1 MSTTTTLEPLTG
13 FRAWL
18 SQVDGEG
25 LADADRLVLIG
36 ALEELKAVAAAAQ
49 VRVTEAFDTSQR
61 CTHVQAG
68 GEAGKASRS
77 IGSQLAL
84 VLRCSPSR
92 GDAFRHLATV
102 LTDQMPHTLHALTQ
116 GVIGQY
122 HAQVAVTA
130 TSGLPVGVREHIDEV
145 LAPDLPSLT
154 PKQLGAACRRVAA
167 QVDAAGVV
175 ARINRAA
182 GSRRVTVR
190 PAPDGL
196 AYLSVLG
203 PLAEVV
209 GAYATLRRDAHT
221 IIGGQDPTESAGGR
235 GLGAV
240 MADLALRRLSGRGV
254 GEGQPVM
261 VDLVITDRSL
271 LGVGDP
277 TRPTSEPAHVP
288 GYGPVPVP
296 AAHAWLGDPG
306 TPARI
311 RRLFTSVDGRDLVAM
326 ESRSRGFTGALA
338 EMIRLRDQSCAA
350 PWCDAPIR
358 DIDHTHPYRNGGPTS
373 YHNGE
378 GLCRR
383 CNDTKE
389 QPGWHVHTHPNTET
403 RGAPQSSTPNPDQT
417 GQAEAGTTRRVT
429 WTTPTGHT
437 HTTSPPPLLG
447 PGWHPPQ
454 SALAGEEAEDGPG
467 VPSPGWRATVNPNQ
481 GEEAGAIRNVTWTT
495 STGRTHATSPP
506 PLLEPGRHLPSD
518 LADDTS
524 RPLLGPGCH
533 PPPHLADDR
542 PPLSTLVDIIW
553 TPNSGL
559 EIHLDAA

>member
-1 MSTTTTLEPLTG
+1 
-13 FRAWL
+13 
-18 SQVDGEG
+18 
-25 LADADRLVLIG
+25 
-36 ALEELKAVAAAAQ
+36 
-49 VRVTEAFDTSQR
+49 
-61 CTHVQAG
+61 
-68 GEAGKASRS
+68 
-77 IGSQLAL
+77 
-84 VLRCSPSR
+84 
-92 GDAFRHLATV
+92 
-102 LTDQMPHTLHALTQ
+102 MPHTLHALTQ

-130 TSGLPVGVREHIDEV
+130 TSGLPTGVREHVDEV
-145 LAPDLPSLT
+145 LASDLPSLT

-175 ARINRAA
+175 AKINQAV

-221 IIGGQDPTESAGGR
+221 IIGGQDSGESAGGR

-240 MADLALRRLSGRGV
+240 MTDLALRRLSGRAV

-277 TRPTSEPAHVP
+277 TRPVTEPANVP
-288 GYGPVPVP
+288 GYGPIPVE
-296 AAHAWLGDPG
+296 AAWAWLGDPH

-326 ESRSRGFTGALA
+326 ESRTRGFTGALA
-338 EMIRLRDQSCAA
+338 DMIRLRDQSCAA

-358 DIDHTHPYRNGGPTS
+358 DIDHTHPYRHGGATSFVNGQ
-373 YHNGE
+373 

-389 QPGWHVHTHPNTET
+389 QPGWHVHTHPDHPDTGVDTT
-403 RGAPQSSTPNPDQT
+403 RHAGIESDQDEQAGATRHT
-417 GQAEAGTTRRVT
+417 GIESAQDEQAGSTRRVT
-429 WTTPTGHT
+429 WTTPTGQT

-447 PGWHPPQ
+447 PGWHPPPP
-454 SALAGEEAEDGPG
+454 APANDKADDGPG
-467 VPSPGWRATVNPNQ
+467 TRSPGWRATVNPDQ
-481 GEEAGAIRNVTWTT
+481 GEEAGATWTT
-495 STGRTHATSPP
+495 TWTTPTGHIHTTSP
-506 PLLEPGRHLPSD
+506 L
-518 LADDTS
+518 
-524 RPLLGPGCH
+524 PLLGPDCY

-553 TPNSGL
+553 TPNSTL
-559 EIHLDAA
+559 EIHLDAHAA

>member
-1 MSTTTTLEPLTG
+1 MSTTTTFEPLTG
-13 FRAWL
+13 VRAVL
-18 SQVDGEG
+18 STITGEG
-25 LADADRLVLIG
+25 LSDTDRLVLIG
-36 ALEELKAVAAAAQ
+36 ALEELKAVTTAAQ

-61 CTHVQAG
+61 CAHVQAG
-68 GEAGKASRS
+68 GDPGKASRS

-130 TSGLPVGVREHIDEV
+130 TSGLPVGVREHVDEV
-145 LAPDLPSLT
+145 LAPDLASLT

-167 QVDAAGVV
+167 GVDAAGVV
-175 ARINRAA
+175 AKINQAV

-190 PAPDGL
+190 PVPDGL
-196 AYLSVLG
+196 AYLSVVG

-221 IIGGQDPTESAGGR
+221 IIGGQDPTEGAGGR

-240 MADLALRRLSGRGV
+240 MADLALRRLSGRAV

-277 TRPTSEPAHVP
+277 TRSVTEPANVP
-288 GYGPVPVP
+288 GYGPIPVE
-296 AAHAWLGDPG
+296 AAWAWLGDPG

-326 ESRSRGFTGALA
+326 ESRARGFTGALA
-338 EMIRLRDQSCAA
+338 GMIRLRDQSCAA

-358 DIDHTHPYRNGGPTS
+358 DIDHTHPYRDGGATS
-373 YHNGE
+373 YVNGE

-389 QPGWHVHTHPNTET
+389 QPGWHVHTHPDTQAN
-403 RGAPQSSTPNPDQT
+403 GAPQSSTPNPDQT
-417 GQAEAGTTRRVT
+417 GHAQAGTTRRTT

-454 SALAGEEAEDGPG
+454 PGRRDRRHPENHLDHPHRTHPCHEPTGPERTRLAPA
-467 VPSPGWRATVNPNQ
+467 RATNRRCRRQAQRSQSRLAHTPTINSS
-481 GEEAGAIRNVTWTT
+481 T
-495 STGRTHATSPP
+495 SSGPRT
-506 PLLEPGRHLPSD
+506 
-518 LADDTS
+518 
-524 RPLLGPGCH
+524 
-533 PPPHLADDR
+533 
-542 PPLSTLVDIIW
+542 
-553 TPNSGL
+553 
-559 EIHLDAA
+559 AA

>member
-1 MSTTTTLEPLTG
+1 
-13 FRAWL
+13 
-18 SQVDGEG
+18 
-25 LADADRLVLIG
+25 
-36 ALEELKAVAAAAQ
+36 
-49 VRVTEAFDTSQR
+49 
-61 CTHVQAG
+61 
-68 GEAGKASRS
+68 
-77 IGSQLAL
+77 
-84 VLRCSPSR
+84 
-92 GDAFRHLATV
+92 
-102 LTDQMPHTLHALTQ
+102 MPHTLHALTQ
-116 GVIGQY
+116 GVISQY

-130 TSGLPVGVREHIDEV
+130 TSGLPVGVREHVDEV
-145 LAPDLPSLT
+145 IAPDLPSLT

-175 ARINRAA
+175 AKINQAV

-196 AYLSVLG
+196 AYLSVVG

-221 IIGGQDPTESAGGR
+221 IIGGQDPGGESAGGR

-240 MADLALRRLSGRGV
+240 MTDLALRRLSGRAV

-271 LGVGDP
+271 LGVGDL
-277 TRPTSEPAHVP
+277 TRSTSEPANVP
-288 GYGPVPVP
+288 GYGPVPVE
-296 AAHAWLGDPG
+296 AAWAWLADPG
-306 TPARI
+306 TPAKV

-338 EMIRLRDQSCAA
+338 GMIRLRDQSCAA

-358 DIDHTHPYRNGGPTS
+358 DIDHTHPYRDGGATS
-373 YHNGE
+373 YVNGE

-389 QPGWHVHTHPNTET
+389 QPGWHVHTHPDTET
-403 RGAPQSSTPNPDQT
+403 SGAHRRAGMESAHDEQAGGTRNAILAPDH
-417 GQAEAGTTRRVT
+417 AEQVGNTRRVT
-429 WTTPTGHT
+429 WTTPTGRT

-447 PGWHPPQ
+447 PGWHPPPQ
-454 SALAGEEAEDGPG
+454 PALADDKADDGPG
-467 VPSPGWRATVNPNQ
+467 TASPGWHAPGNPDQ
-481 GEEAGAIRNVTWTT
+481 GEEAGATWTT
-495 STGRTHATSPP
+495 TWATPTGLGDTTSPTPLRGPGWHP
-506 PLLEPGRHLPSD
+506 PPD
-518 LADDTS
+518 LADDKAEDVPGIPS
-524 RPLLGPGCH
+524 PGCH
-533 PPPHLADDR
+533 PPPDLADEKAEDGRGIPSPGWHPPPPPDLADDASPPPTFAGDR
-542 PPLSTLVDIIW
+542 PPLSSLIDIIW

>member
-1 MSTTTTLEPLTG
+1 MSTTTTLEPLTR

-18 SQVDGEG
+18 TGVDGEG
-25 LADADRLVLIG
+25 LTDADRLVLIG
-36 ALEELKAVAAAAQ
+36 ALEELKAVTTAAQ

-61 CTHVQAG
+61 CAHVQVG
-68 GEAGKASRS
+68 GDPGKASRS

-102 LTDQMPHTLHALTQ
+102 LTDQMPHTLHALTT
-116 GVIGQY
+116 GVISQY

-130 TSGLPVGVREHIDEV
+130 TSGLPVGVREHIDQ
-145 LAPDLPSLT
+145 AIAHDLPSLT

-175 ARINRAA
+175 AKINQAV
-182 GSRRVTVR
+182 GSRRVSVR

-196 AYLSVLG
+196 AYLSVVG

-209 GAYATLRRDAHT
+209 GAYATLRRDAQS
-221 IIGGQDPTESAGGR
+221 IIGGQDSGEGAGGR

-240 MADLALRRLSGRGV
+240 MTDLALRRLSGRGV

-271 LGVGDP
+271 FGVGDP
-277 TRPTSEPAHVP
+277 TRSVTEPANVP
-288 GYGPVPVP
+288 GYGPIPVP
-296 AAHAWLGDPG
+296 AAWAWLADPG
-306 TPARI
+306 TPAKI

-326 ESRSRGFTGALA
+326 ESRTRAFTGALA
-338 EMIRLRDQSCAA
+338 EMIRLRDQTCAA

-358 DIDHTHPYRNGGPTS
+358 DIDHTHPYRHGGATS
-373 YHNGE
+373 YVNGE

-389 QPGWHVHTHPNTET
+389 QPGWHVTLHQERPDTGVDTT
-403 RGAPQSSTPNPDQT
+403 RRAGIDPDHEA
-417 GQAEAGTTRRVT
+417 AEATRRVT
-429 WTTPTGHT
+429 WTTPTGQT
-437 HTTSPPPLLG
+437 HATSPPPLLG
-447 PGWHPPQ
+447 PGWHPPPA
-454 SALAGEEAEDGPG
+454 SLADEEADDGPG
-467 VPSPGWRATVNPNQ
+467 TRSPGWHATGNPDQ
-481 GEEAGAIRNVTWTT
+481 GEEAGATRRTTWTT
-495 STGRTHATSPP
+495 PTGQTHTTSPP
-506 PLLEPGRHLPSD
+506 ALR
-518 LADDTS
+518 
-524 RPLLGPGCH
+524 GPDWH
-533 PPPHLADDR
+533 SAPHLADDR
-542 PPLSTLVDIIW
+542 PPLSTLIDIIW
-553 TPNSGL
+553 TPNCGL

>member
-18 SQVDGEG
+18 TGVDGEG
-25 LADADRLVLIG
+25 LTDADRLALIG
-36 ALEELKAVAAAAQ
+36 ALEELKAVTTAAQ

-61 CTHVQAG
+61 CAHVQAG
-68 GEAGKASRS
+68 GDPGKASRS

-130 TSGLPVGVREHIDEV
+130 TSGLPAGVREHIDQ
-145 LAPDLPSLT
+145 AIAGDLPSLT

-175 ARINRAA
+175 ARINQAV

-196 AYLSVLG
+196 AYLSVVG

-221 IIGGQDPTESAGGR
+221 IIGGQDPSGEGAGGR

-240 MADLALRRLSGRGV
+240 MTDLALRRLSGRAV

-271 LGVGDP
+271 LGAGDP
-277 TRPTSEPAHVP
+277 TRSVSEPAHLP
-288 GYGPVPVP
+288 GYGPIPAP
-296 AAHAWLGDPG
+296 AALAWLGDPG
-306 TPARI
+306 TPAKI
-311 RRLFTSVDGRDLVAM
+311 RRLFASVDGRDLVAM
-326 ESRSRGFTGALA
+326 ESRTRGFTGALA
-338 EMIRLRDQSCAA
+338 DMIRLRDQSCAA

-358 DIDHTHPYRNGGPTS
+358 DIDHTHPYRDGGATS
-373 YHNGE
+373 YVNGQ

-389 QPGWHVHTHPNTET
+389 QPGWHVTLHPDTQASGAT
-403 RGAPQSSTPNPDQT
+403 RHVSLDPDQT
-417 GQAEAGTTRRVT
+417 GHAQAGATRRVT
-429 WTTPTGHT
+429 WTTPTGHS

-447 PGWHPPQ
+447 PGWHPPEP
-454 SALAGEEAEDGPG
+454 ALADDKAEDRFGI
-467 VPSPGWRATVNPNQ
+467 PSPGRHATVNPNQ
-481 GEEAGAIRNVTWTT
+481 DNEAEPRR
-495 STGRTHATSPP
+495 STPTGHTHATSPP
-506 PLLEPGRHLPSD
+506 
-518 LADDTS
+518 
-524 RPLLGPGCH
+524 PLLGPGCH
-533 PPPHLADDR
+533 PPPHLADDG

>member
-1 MSTTTTLEPLTG
+1 MSTTTTFEPLTRV
-13 FRAWL
+13 RAVL
-18 SQVDGEG
+18 STITGEG
-25 LADADRLVLIG
+25 LSDTDRLVLIG
-36 ALEELKAVAAAAQ
+36 ALEELKAVTTAAQ

-61 CTHVQAG
+61 CAHVQAG
-68 GEAGKASRS
+68 GDPGKASRS

-92 GDAFRHLATV
+92 GDAFRRLATV

-116 GVIGQY
+116 GVISQY

-130 TSGLPVGVREHIDEV
+130 TTGLPVGVREHVDQVI
-145 LAPDLPSLT
+145 AGDLPSLT

-175 ARINRAA
+175 AKINQAV
-182 GSRRVTVR
+182 GSRRVSVR

-196 AYLSVLG
+196 AYLSVVG

-221 IIGGQDPTESAGGR
+221 IIGGQDPGGEGADGR

-240 MADLALRRLSGRGV
+240 MTDLALRRLSGRGV

-271 LGVGDP
+271 LGAGDL
-277 TRPTSEPAHVP
+277 TRSTTEPANVP
-288 GYGPVPVP
+288 GYGPIPVE
-296 AAHAWLGDPG
+296 AAWAWLGDLH
-306 TPARI
+306 TPAKV

-326 ESRSRGFTGALA
+326 DSRARGFTGALA
-338 EMIRLRDQSCAA
+338 DMIRLRDQSCAA

-358 DIDHTHPYRNGGPTS
+358 DIDHTHPYRHGGATS
-373 YHNGE
+373 FVNGE

-389 QPGWHVHTHPNTET
+389 QPGWHVTLHQERPETEADAT
-403 RGAPQSSTPNPDQT
+403 RRANLAPDQ
-417 GQAEAGTTRRVT
+417 AEEAEVARRVT

-447 PGWHPPQ
+447 PGWHPPPLPAPAADEVDQ
-454 SALAGEEAEDGPG
+454 TSATPEPGE
-467 VPSPGWRATVNPNQ
+467 
-481 GEEAGAIRNVTWTT
+481 
-495 STGRTHATSPP
+495 PP
-506 PLLEPGRHLPSD
+506 PSLPWPD
-518 LADDTS
+518 
-524 RPLLGPGCH
+524 
-533 PPPHLADDR
+533 
-542 PPLSTLVDIIW
+542 LVDIIW